1 MLSCKFYIRIYYMTI
16 GRAIK
21 IKTNQLKA
29 YNKDILDGL
38 DLIEDESNSLKIL
51 FTLTG
56 PKETPWEDCIMH
68 GYVLCP
74 ENYPF
79 GPPSIVFSTKT
90 NHPNIYKDGKVCL
103 SILNNKQDETGY
115 FQQSE
120 LWTPALDL
128 RCIFLCIINLFNEPN
143 LESPA
148 DLDACIL
155 YRNNIKKFTQT
166 VRKLFEDD
174 LENFNNKT
182 IDINMEIKNN
192 IINEI

>member
-1 MLSCKFYIRIYYMTI
+1 MTTR
-16 GRAIK
+16 RAIK
-21 IKTNQLKA
+21 ITTNQLKA
-29 YNKDILDGL
+29 YNKDPFDGL
-38 DLIEDESNSLKIL
+38 DLIQDETNSLKVL

-56 PKETPWEDCIMH
+56 PKETPWEDCVMH

-74 ENYPF
+74 DNYPF
-79 GPPSIVFSTKT
+79 VPPSIVFSTKT

-148 DLDACIL
+148 DLDACIM
-155 YRNNIKKFTQT
+155 YRNNIRNFTRS
-166 VRKLFEDD
+166 VRKLFEDELD
-174 LENFNNKT
+174 NFNDMT
-182 IDINMEIKNN
+182 IDVKTKNLNLNSSDEI
-192 IINEI
+192 

>member
-1 MLSCKFYIRIYYMTI
+1 MNT

-21 IKTNQLKA
+21 ITSNQIKA
-29 YNKDILDGL
+29 YYKDPLDGL
-38 DLIEDESNSLKIL
+38 ELLQDEQNSLKIQ

-56 PKETPWEDCIMH
+56 PKESPWEDCIMN
-68 GYVLCP
+68 GYIMCP
-74 ENYPF
+74 NNYPF
-79 GPPSIVFSTKT
+79 EPPSVVFTTKT
-90 NHPNIYKDGKVCL
+90 NHPNIYKDGKVCM

-120 LWTPALDL
+120 LWSPALDL

-155 YRNNIKKFTQT
+155 YRSDIKKFTRN
-166 VRKLFEDD
+166 VRKLFDNETNSPTSIVIDV
-174 LENFNNKT
+174 KT
-182 IDINMEIKNN
+182 TDVTPV
-192 IINEI
+192 NEI